1 MRLSHY
7 ARTIVALT
15 ACTPDEA
22 RHAEGYMRL
31 TYGALDSLG
40 KAFEQ
45 EVCKALVD
53 AREDPEIAESNARS
67 YGL

>member
-7 ARTIVALT
+7 ARTILALT

-31 TYGALDSLG
+31 TYGTLDGLG
-40 KAFEQ
+40 KTFEQ
-45 EVCKALVD
+45 EAMRALVD
-53 AREDPEIAESNARS
+53 AREDPELAESNARS

>member
-1 MRLSHY
+1 MRPSHY
-7 ARTIVALT
+7 THSIIAMT

-31 TYGALDSLG
+31 TFGTLDHLG
-40 KAFEQ
+40 GSFKREAK
-45 EVCKALVD
+45 KALVV
-53 AREDPEIAESNARS
+53 ARENPELAESNARS